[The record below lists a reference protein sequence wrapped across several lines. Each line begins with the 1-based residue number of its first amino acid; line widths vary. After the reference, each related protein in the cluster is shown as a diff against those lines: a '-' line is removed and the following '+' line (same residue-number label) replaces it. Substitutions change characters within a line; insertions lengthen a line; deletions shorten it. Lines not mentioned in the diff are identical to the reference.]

1 MDLSIYKK
9 EAEKNRLLLEKKA
22 KKALQAK
29 QKQELKEKELEQQKI
44 ERAALEIFNTI
55 PSRCAEAAKHGQ
67 EVIDSYLEM
76 YREQGKSLP
85 QPKSS
90 LQLLQAA

>member
-1 MDLSIYKK
+1 MPHYSMIIIWSEEDSCYLVH
-9 EAEKNRLLLEKKA
+9 LPDFPF
-22 KKALQAK
+22 
-29 QKQELKEKELEQQKI
+29 QQFHTHGDTY
-44 ERAALEIFNTI
+44 E
-55 PSRCAEAAKHGQ
+55 EAAKHGQ